1 MAFAVSRV
9 LELIGQI
16 LTCSLMLN
24 AMDAINNRLRRLEDI
39 EQRLYLAKETTIQR
53 RAREDEQSQLKRQ
66 EEDRHFLEALKE
78 RDQEEDVSHTTLS
91 HSMVFG

>member
-1 MAFAVSRV
+1 
-9 LELIGQI
+9 
-16 LTCSLMLN
+16 MLN